1 MTVTEIAWIMMKM
14 GMTMVGIN
22 MVKFIGPRCL
32 ENIQL
37 QSDIVIVVFERFSTG
52 TAWDRWTGCV
62 RRFWRREPL
71 SLALAFP
78 YMGPGNLTAF
88 LRIFNIPD
96 QISKIDMT
104 LIGTIYALVIWIYD
118 DTPAVVFADS
128 RVQNFLFSV
137 DHSKPAKFA
146 QFRTFSWISQH
157 GLTISQVNDVP
168 SI

>member
-1 MTVTEIAWIMMKM
+1 MKL
-14 GMTMVGIN
+14 
-22 MVKFIGPRCL
+22 VKFIGPRCL

-37 QSDIVIVVFERFSTG
+37 QSDIDVAVFKRFPTG

-71 SLALAFP
+71 SPALAYP

-96 QISKIDMT
+96 KISNIDMT

-118 DTPAVVFADS
+118 DTHAVVFA
-128 RVQNFLFSV
+128 RVQNFLIAVFDLTV
-137 DHSKPAKFA
+137 DHSKPAKFV